1 MRGGGRLLDILP
13 NQSTPGS
20 IGSDLF
26 VPNIPVVS
34 SGRMVP
40 FRLGFATEWGLER
53 GNFAQEFV
61 LTLHDQAGTELDSMI
76 LIVRIDVPP
85 AVALRIVGASGDNPV
100 RRINLGI
107 LDPQEIN
114 RSDPFGLRI
123 WSTSPYQV
131 EFSSENMGKLRKTTS
146 LATIPYS
153 LRMSGSEVDL
163 EANDLRVFAQ
173 GTGSLGDFH
182 PLRVVVDPFFAEAG
196 NYSDRIQVSVS
207 AI

>member
-1 MRGGGRLLDILP
+1 M
-13 NQSTPGS
+13 
-20 IGSDLF
+20 
-26 VPNIPVVS
+26 PNIPIIS
-34 SGRMVP
+34 SGRTVP

-53 GNFAQEFV
+53 GSIAQEFV

-76 LIVRIDVPP
+76 LIVRIDVPS
-85 AVALRIVGASGDNPV
+85 AVALRIVGASGNNPV

-123 WSTSPYQV
+123 WSPAPYQV

-153 LRMSGSEVDL
+153 LRMSGAEIDL
-163 EANDLRVFAQ
+163 EANDQRVFPR

-196 NYSDRIQVSVS
+196 NYNDRIQVSVS